1 MTDNLIFDSHA
12 HYDDPAFD
20 GDRDQLLESLRSRGV
35 GNVVD
40 VSANIN
46 DLPKILELAGRYDFM
61 YAAAGVHP
69 SEVGDL
75 NEDNFT
81 EIELALHDPKTV
93 AVGEIGLDYH
103 YDDTD
108 KPLQKKW
115 FARQIAL
122 AKETGY
128 PIIVHS
134 RDAANDTID
143 MIISENARDAGGV
156 IHCFSYEKEMAA
168 RYLNLGFYIG
178 IGGVLT
184 FSNARKLKEVA
195 AYMPQDR
202 ILLETDCPYLAPVPY
217 RGRRNDSSMLTY
229 VVDALAEIRGTDRE
243 EIIAVTADNAA
254 RMYRLDQLQSE

>member
-217 RGRRNDSSMLTY
+217 RGERNESSYIPLI
-229 VVDALAEIRGTDRE
+229 AEKLAELKNVPLCE
-243 EIIAVTADNAA
+243 VEAVTTSNAENLF
-254 RMYRLDQLQSE
+254 RI